1 MELILIIV
9 AAYGLVMLVGGI
21 IWESKTPE
29 EKKEMEEK
37 WERERIEKELRK
49 IRKRADFDGGGGP
62 AGPLVGSKRWKEMYG
77 K

>member
-9 AAYGLVMLVGGI
+9 VAYGLVMLVGGI

-37 WERERIEKELRK
+37 WERERIQRRANRRAAWNDFLRSK
-49 IRKRADFDGGGGP
+49 AKGPCDRYRKP
-62 AGPLVGSKRWKEMYG
+62 Q
-77 K
+77 

>member
-9 AAYGLVMLVGGI
+9 VAYGLVMLVGGI

-37 WERERIEKELRK
+37 WERERIQRRSNRK
-49 IRKRADFDGGGGP
+49 ANWREFWFGDLPNPNRFPKD
-62 AGPLVGSKRWKEMYG
+62 
-77 K
+77 

>member
-9 AAYGLVMLVGGI
+9 AVYGLVMLVGGI

-37 WERERIEKELRK
+37 WERERIEKKLRRPWYDTDRRFPG
-49 IRKRADFDGGGGP
+49 ISD
-62 AGPLVGSKRWKEMYG
+62 
-77 K
+77 